1 MSVDAIEH
9 SPANPLGTRVAAEA
23 PWHASW
29 FQQGMRST
37 RPTSTV
43 RAPITGA
50 ELLGCSHDTVFL
62 VTELA
67 DAIRRGV
74 TYFSLK
80 GRVLVDL
87 DAVILA
93 LVNDGEIVFED
104 DGAEEPVRH

>member
-1 MSVDAIEH
+1 VDAIEH
-9 SPANPLGTRVAAEA
+9 PRTNPQEKRVTEEA
-23 PWHASW
+23 PWHTSW
-29 FQQGMRST
+29 FQKDMRST
-37 RPTSTV
+37 RSTSTV

-50 ELLGCSHDTVFL
+50 ELLGSSHDTVFL

-80 GRVLVDL
+80 GRALADL
-87 DAVILA
+87 DAVVLA

-104 DGAEEPVRH
+104 DGAEEPIRH

>member
-1 MSVDAIEH
+1 
-9 SPANPLGTRVAAEA
+9 
-23 PWHASW
+23 
-29 FQQGMRST
+29 MRST

-80 GRVLVDL
+80 GRVLADL